1 MRPADPTATL
11 PMDRRD
17 WHGNVYGTIAKAE
30 RQIQPLLAQHRR
42 PIQPAATPIRTLRDL
57 RPKRLCCHKGP

>member
-1 MRPADPTATL
+1 
-11 PMDRRD
+11 MDRRD